1 MKYIAYFRVSTKQ
14 QEASGLGIDS
24 QKSIV
29 TAFINESDTL
39 IAEYTEIES
48 GKRND
53 RPELLKAIEH
63 CKADGAVLLIAKLD
77 RLSRNAGFILALRD
91 NNVDFKC
98 CDMPDANR
106 FTIGIF
112 ALLAEQE
119 REFISNRTKAALAE
133 KKRQGAKLGKPE
145 NLTEAARARS
155 LEVRQKKAL
164 NNSNN
169 QRAKA
174 MIKSLNGSGQSLRQ
188 IAEVLNNSG
197 FKTSRGKEF
206 RAEQVKR
213 LMINNL

>member
-1 MKYIAYFRVSTKQ
+1 MKYVAYYRESTTKQ
-14 QEASGLGIDS
+14 GASGLGLDS
-24 QKSIV
+24 QRSIV
-29 TAFINESDTL
+29 TAFINDSDIL

-53 RPELLKAIEH
+53 RPKLKQAIEL
-63 CKADGAVLLIAKLD
+63 CQSEGAVLLIAKLD
-77 RLSRNAGFILALRD
+77 RLSRNASFILSLRD
-91 NNVDFKC
+91 SNVEFKC

-119 REFISNRTKAALAE
+119 REFISTRTKAALAE
-133 KKRQGAKLGKPE
+133 KKKQGAKLGKPE
-145 NLTEAARARS
+145 NLTAAARKRS

-213 LMINNL
+213 LI